1 MAVDWKCQHLE
12 QPVVTVFL
20 SRNHDADNDHT
31 ERQQIVGVEK
41 GTLNKHGR
49 PCLGVFRGKIRTQ
62 IGNAGAD
69 YQDRGNKNQWDYF
82 GTSVFH
88 QFYFKQFRKTHF
100 ITSYS

>member
-20 SRNHDADNDHT
+20 SRNHDADNDHA

-62 IGNAGAD
+62 IGNAGANN
-69 YQDRGNKNQWDYF
+69 QNRGNKDERYDF
-82 GTSVFH
+82 GTFAFDA
-88 QFYFKQFRKTHF
+88 FYF
-100 ITSYS
+100 